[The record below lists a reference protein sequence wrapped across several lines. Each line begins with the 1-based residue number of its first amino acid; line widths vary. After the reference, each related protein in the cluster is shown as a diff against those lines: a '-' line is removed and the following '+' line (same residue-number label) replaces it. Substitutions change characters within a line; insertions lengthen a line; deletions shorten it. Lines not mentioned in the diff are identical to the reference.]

1 MYAFD
6 LHRPKSVAEAAA
18 LLRDRNEAK
27 LIAGGQTLIPT
38 LRQRLAA
45 PQHLVD
51 LASVGGLASIELKG
65 KTLVIGAMAT
75 HGAVAASAVV
85 QKAIPALAELAALI
99 GDPAVR
105 VRGTLGGS
113 LANNDPSADHPAA
126 VLALAATVFTNK
138 RAIKA
143 DDFFTGL
150 FETALEADEI
160 IERVEFPLAEKAG
173 YAKFRNPASRF
184 ALTAVFVAKNGA
196 DVRVAVTGAGEGGV
210 FRAKDIEAAL
220 GKRFDAAAAAGVA
233 VRPAGLISDVH
244 GGADYRAHL
253 ISVMAGRAVAAAR

>member
-6 LHRPKSVAEAAA
+6 LHRPKSVTEAAA
-18 LLRDRNEAK
+18 LLRDRDEAK

-51 LASVGGLASIELKG
+51 LGGVGGLAGIELKG
-65 KTLVIGAMAT
+65 KALSIGAMAR
-75 HGAVAASAVV
+75 HAAVGGAALVHR
-85 QKAIPALAELAALI
+85 AIPARAELAALI

-113 LANNDPSADHPAA
+113 LANNDPSADYPAA
-126 VLALAATVFTNK
+126 CLALNATVFTNK

-150 FETALEADEI
+150 LETALEGDEI
-160 IERVEFPLAEKAG
+160 IERAEFPKPEKAG

-196 DVRVAVTGAGEGGV
+196 DVRVAITGAGASGV
-210 FRAKDIEAAL
+210 FRANEIEAAL
-220 GKRFDAAAAAGVA
+220 ARRVDA
-233 VRPAGLISDVH
+233 
-244 GGADYRAHL
+244 
-253 ISVMAGRAVAAAR
+253 

>member
-18 LLRDRNEAK
+18 LLRDRDEAK

-45 PQHLVD
+45 PLHLVD
-51 LASVGGLASIELKG
+51 LSGVGGLVGIELKG
-65 KTLVIGAMAT
+65 KTLSIGAMAR
-75 HGAVAASAVV
+75 HGEVAGSAVV

-113 LANNDPSADHPAA
+113 LANNDPSADYPAA
-126 VLALAATVFTNK
+126 CVALGVTVFTNK

-160 IERVEFPLAEKAG
+160 IERVEFPRPEKAG
-173 YAKFRNPASRF
+173 FAKFRNPASRF
-184 ALTAVFVAKNGA
+184 ALTAVFVAKTGN
-196 DVRVAVTGAGEGGV
+196 DIRVAVTGAGESGV
-210 FRAKDIEAAL
+210 FRANDIEAAL
-220 GKRFDAAAAAGVA
+220 AERFDAAAAAGVA
-233 VRPAGLISDVH
+233 VKATGLISDVH

-253 ISVMAGRAVAAAR
+253 ISVMAARAVTSAR

>member
-18 LLRDRNEAK
+18 LLRDREEAK

-38 LRQRLAA
+38 LRQRLGA

-51 LASVGGLASIELKG
+51 LSGIGGLGGIEIKG
-65 KTLVIGAMAT
+65 KTLVIGAMAR
-75 HGAVAASAVV
+75 HGEVAQSLFV

-113 LANNDPSADHPAA
+113 LANNDPSADYPAA
-126 VLALAATVFTNK
+126 CLALWATMFTSK

-150 FETALEADEI
+150 FETALDADEI
-160 IERVEFPLAEKAG
+160 IERVEFLVPEKAG
-173 YAKFRNPASRF
+173 FAKFRNPASRF
-184 ALTAVFVAKNGA
+184 ALTAVFVTKNGN
-196 DVRVAVTGAGEGGV
+196 DIRVAVTGAGESGV

-220 GKRFDAAAAAGVA
+220 VKRFDADTAAGVTVKA
-233 VRPAGLISDVH
+233 AGLISDVH

-253 ISVMAGRAVAAAR
+253 ISVMAARAVSAAR

>member
-18 LLRDRNEAK
+18 LLRDRDEAK

-51 LASVGGLASIELKG
+51 LSGVGGLVGIEMKG
-65 KTLVIGAMAT
+65 KTLSIGAMAC
-75 HGAVAASAVV
+75 HGEVAESAVV

-113 LANNDPSADHPAA
+113 LANNDPSADYPAA
-126 VLALAATVFTNK
+126 CLALGATVFTNK

-150 FETALEADEI
+150 FETALQAEEI
-160 IERVEFPLAEKAG
+160 IERVEFPLPEKAG
-173 YAKFRNPASRF
+173 FAKFRNPASRF
-184 ALTAVFVAKNGA
+184 ALTAVFVAKSGP
-196 DVRVAVTGAGEGGV
+196 DVRVAVTGAGESGV
-210 FRAKDIEAAL
+210 FRAKEIEAAL
-220 GKRFDAAAAAGVA
+220 ARRFDAETAAGVA
-233 VRPAGLISDVH
+233 VKVGGLISDVH

-253 ISVMAGRAVAAAR
+253 ISVMAARAVAVAR